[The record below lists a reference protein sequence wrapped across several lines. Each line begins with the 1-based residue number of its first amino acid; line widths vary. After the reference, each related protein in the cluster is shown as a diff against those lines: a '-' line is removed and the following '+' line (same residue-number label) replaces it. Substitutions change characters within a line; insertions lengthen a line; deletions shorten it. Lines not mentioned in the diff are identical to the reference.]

1 MSLTKLKGKEIIDL
15 YRKLLKY
22 GKTLQLTDHDYYL
35 RRIKTEFRAEVKS
48 PEQLEFRYKRGLEL
62 LQTKRLERFV
72 RGSGP
77 GGQAVA
83 KTNNCVVLTHIPTGI
98 VIKCH
103 QSRSLSENRKTA
115 RELLVAQWDVQINGE
130 DSLNAQ
136 IRRIDE
142 KRRATQEQKKRK
154 LDALKKAWKER
165 EGIE

>member
-1 MSLTKLKGKEIIDL
+1 MRGPKSSKFGVRPTV
-15 YRKLLKY
+15 
-22 GKTLQLTDHDYYL
+22 
-35 RRIKTEFRAEVKS
+35 RAKIKS
-48 PEQLEFRYKRGLEL
+48 PTPKYSPDRTQLRIDITCSF
-62 LQTKRLERFV
+62 
-72 RGSGP
+72 P
-77 GGQAVA
+77 
-83 KTNNCVVLTHIPTGI
+83 GI

>member
-1 MSLTKLKGKEIIDL
+1 MSIFRRHLSLASSLFRKYDLDYSKVPKIDE
-15 YRKLLKY
+15 KDI
-22 GKTLQLTDHDYYL
+22 Q
-35 RRIKTEFRAEVKS
+35 
-48 PEQLEFRYKRGLEL
+48 
-62 LQTKRLERFV
+62 ERFV

-115 RELLVAQWDVQINGE
+115 RELLVAQWDVQVNGE